1 LLFKGED
8 EALAL
13 AIQASLQDYSITT
26 ANVQQPTA
34 QSETADE
41 DAELAQ
47 AIAASL
53 ADQKAQQQMQRKK
66 VITGWVAFSSVAS
79 LLSSCKSLA
88 I

>member
-34 QSETADE
+34 QSETYAKE
-41 DAELAQ
+41 F
-47 AIAASL
+47 
-53 ADQKAQQQMQRKK
+53 
-66 VITGWVAFSSVAS
+66 V
-79 LLSSCKSLA
+79 
-88 I
+88 